1 MKAYQQSVHFG
12 LFKNLFCFLLSELNL
27 PGIESKTLTFVLIL
41 MTLRAL
47 TVFPY
52 RFFEGYIGKSP
63 VFSLPDNCNCKRC
76 LHRGF
81 IKAGES
87 FASVCRLK

>member
-27 PGIESKTLTFVLIL
+27 PGIESKTLAFVLIL

-47 TVFPY
+47 TVC
-52 RFFEGYIGKSP
+52 
-63 VFSLPDNCNCKRC
+63 FSLPFF
-76 LHRGF
+76 RGAYWKEPC
-81 IKAGES
+81 ILPA
-87 FASVCRLK
+87 